1 MQPHKEHRP
10 RKQNAIDAM
19 RDASRLPQPSIVDVD
34 PEDPSQLLDDAGQFS
49 IVEDLGV
56 EAQPEAEASTEMDLA
71 AIEAEGE
78 ETEEEDLAEATAPAI
93 ETPNETNV
101 DALTAKAED
110 TGDLYGVHHVPAED
124 KDPELTSDTEQFVDA
139 DLGENWLETLGKRA
153 AEYGASAERV
163 VDVVDDSDVD
173 HRGHHGTES
182 GDRPVA
188 DKGSGGN
195 GGL

>member
-10 RKQNAIDAM
+10 RKQNALNVM

-34 PEDPSQLLDDAGQFS
+34 PEDPSQRLDDAGQFS

-56 EAQPEAEASTEMDLA
+56 EAQPEAEASAEMDLA
-71 AIEAEGE
+71 AIESEGD
-78 ETEEEDLAEATAPAI
+78 ETEEEDMEEAAAPEI
-93 ETPNETNV
+93 ETPSETNV
-101 DALTAKAED
+101 DALTAKADD
-110 TGDLYGVHHVPAED
+110 TGDLYGVYNVPAED
-124 KDPELTSDTEQFVDA
+124 KDPELTSDTEQFVDS

-153 AEYGASAERV
+153 AEYGASAEHV

-173 HRGHHGTES
+173 HRGHHSSES